1 METYGVRLDAT
12 LHREILARYERLNL
26 APYKGFINPQYEL
39 VRGTEG
45 EIADVRIRYGE
56 PYDQQML
63 RYGRQ
68 YCGIV

>member
-1 METYGVRLDAT
+1 
-12 LHREILARYERLNL
+12 LARYERLNL